1 MSELNRFLWFLYEVS
16 KSKFECPTFFL
27 TDNPCL
33 SGDYITLSE
42 PDRAAGFL
50 TREGH
55 AECDRTD
62 LEEEEAWYRFTG
74 EAGTRMAKKCVPVG
88 RCGTNAPGWLNGTHP
103 EDEDEG
109 VVNRTVCFHWK
120 NDCCHWKTAVKVR
133 SCGGFYLYYLKRD
146 PWGGCSY
153 RYCGN
158 GKGT

>member
-27 TDNPCL
+27 ADNPCL

-50 TREGH
+50 TRKGH

-133 SCGGFYLYYLKRD
+133 NCGGFYLYYLKRD